1 MSTDLSL
8 VTFCSIVS
16 TIVTKSPSIGP
27 DVYLTISLQVLFQ
40 GLDAPVK
47 QIVTLVMG
55 FLVICVGITILQL
68 SKVDPNEFKGL
79 DRKSTIL
86 LQASRARTE
95 GVGEDSEKG
104 LFSVEEPG
112 VDSIRGSF
120 GAVGSIIRARTLR
133 KMSMS
138 SGRERSSDAELR
150 ARTSQNRQSN
160 ADSVDPTPHLSVDT
174 SASHYGGLKRH
185 QLYDRPVPL
194 SSSSLDPPEGLG
206 QIQSSPSKRIQ
217 TIKFGDRD
225 VVHSYARVGVDD
237 NRSAVH
243 EYRDSNVN
251 LSNVPPPF
259 RPDDPFAKLPVIPAS
274 PLSFSNPED
283 FDLADSPHERTGSGT
298 HLLRSPKRYPKGN
311 GGDDEEESE
320 SLWGRS
326 GKQSDEESEIPLEE
340 SLQGIR
346 LVKQSET

>member
-1 MSTDLSL
+1 M
-8 VTFCSIVS
+8 
-16 TIVTKSPSIGP
+16 
-27 DVYLTISLQVLFQ
+27 
-40 GLDAPVK
+40 K

-138 SGRERSSDAELR
+138 SGRERASGAELR
-150 ARTSQNRQSN
+150 ARTSQPRQSN
-160 ADSVDPTPHLSVDT
+160 TDSEDSTPNLSVDT
-174 SASHYGGLKRH
+174 SASHFGGLKRH
-185 QLYDRPVPL
+185 QLYDPPVSS
-194 SSSSLDPPEGLG
+194 SSSSLDPPEALG
-206 QIQSSPSKRIQ
+206 QIRSSPSKRIQ

-225 VVHSYARVGVDD
+225 VVHSYARVGVND

-243 EYRDSNVN
+243 EYRDSNVP
-251 LSNVPPPF
+251 LSNVPPTF
-259 RPDDPFAKLPVIPAS
+259 RSDDPFGKLPVTSGS
-274 PLSFSNPED
+274 PLSLSNPED
-283 FDLADSPHERTGSGT
+283 FDLSGSPPEEHKRMGSGT
-298 HLLRSPKRYPKGN
+298 HLLRSPKKYPKGN
-311 GGDDEEESE
+311 NIDDEEESE
-320 SLWGRS
+320 SLWQRS
-326 GKQSDEESEIPLEE
+326 GKQSDEESEIALEE
-340 SLQGIR
+340 SLKGLR
-346 LVKQSET
+346 LVTQSKT